1 MELSCHPVKSTA
13 KCCYFISF
21 WSFRYTRGEIP
32 GPDDSRVRIATR
44 MMYGDLLLRAMVDR
58 PQLAALDEAG
68 RAEESR
74 FVVAMLL
81 LTIAYFALRLRR

>member
-1 MELSCHPVKSTA
+1 MWQRATA
-13 KCCYFISF
+13 
-21 WSFRYTRGEIP
+21 RGEIP
-32 GPDDSRVRIATR
+32 SPDDSRVRIATR

-74 FVVAMLL
+74 FVVSMLL
-81 LTIAYFALRLRR
+81 QMLGR